1 MELNNIPDTGKWGNA
16 AARLNENFAKV
27 STEVDKVKNATTK
40 AKGLFSTFELL
51 KQTWPSPQK
60 GDWAIVG
67 SSVPGAIYECKTDG
81 AWTPTGQTGGGGD
94 VDLTDYLTATEIT
107 DITTIL

>member
-1 MELNNIPDTGKWGNA
+1 MELNTINNTDKWGSS
-16 AARLNENFAKV
+16 AARLNENFGKI
-27 STEVDKVKNATTK
+27 STEVEKVKNATTK

-51 KQTWPSPQK
+51 KQTWPSPKK

-67 SSVPGAIYECKTDG
+67 DSIPGAIYECKTDG
-81 AWTPTGQTGGGGD
+81 TWTPTGQTGGGGD
-94 VDLTDYLTATEIT
+94 IDLTDYLTATEIT